1 MSTTP
6 EALAPQLDADVS
18 AAPAQPDGAAPESA
32 NEAAPSAAATAKP
45 SDTLEPEAKG
55 VQRRFDELTR
65 YRREAE
71 RDRDYW
77 REQATR
83 NTAPPKAPEPEP
95 QATKTLA
102 DFQFD
107 EGKHTAYLMQ
117 LSARTATE
125 AAKAELKAEQE
136 QQAKQRRVETYVQRV
151 REFAKD
157 KPDYHDVASH
167 APISESVAD
176 MVVTLETGP
185 ELAYY
190 LGNNPDIASQISAL
204 PNTVAAYELGT
215 IAARLKYERE
225 TVQKAKNLV
234 SAAPSPAPTIG
245 AGGGP
250 ATAPKV
256 DSPDSDTLSDA
267 EWTRRRNAQE
277 QSRLRKQRGG

>member
-6 EALAPQLDADVS
+6 EALAPQDADVS
-18 AAPAQPDGAAPESA
+18 AAPAQPDGAEPESA

-45 SDTLEPEAKG
+45 SDSLEPEAKG

-77 REQATR
+77 RELATR
-83 NTAPPKAPEPEP
+83 QAPKAPEPVAPP
-95 QATKTLA
+95 QEVKTLA

-107 EGKHTAYLMQ
+107 EGKHQSYLMQ
-117 LSARTATE
+117 QAARSATE
-125 AAKAELKAEQE
+125 AAKAELKADQDR
-136 QQAKQRRVETYVQRV
+136 QAKERRAATYVQRV

-157 KPDYHDVASH
+157 KPDYQEVASH
-167 APISESVAD
+167 APISDSVAD
-176 MVVTLETGP
+176 IIITLETGP

-190 LGNNPDIASQISAL
+190 LGNNPDVASQISNL
-204 PNTVAAYELGT
+204 PNAVAAYELGT
-215 IAARLKYERE
+215 IAARLKFERE
-225 TVQKAKNLV
+225 TASKAKNLV
-234 SAAPSPAPTIG
+234 SAAPPPSPTIG
-245 AGGGP
+245 AGGGS

-256 DSPDSDTLSDA
+256 DSPDSDSLSDA

-277 QSRLRKQRGG
+277 AARLRKQRGG